1 MVINRPARR
10 FARRSKRAA
19 VALSIAIA
27 AASPVAAHAGG
38 AEQPQAVQPQAA
50 TANAS
55 AAGAAGPAKPTAQP
69 PTPAGGLESIT
80 QTAGAAA
87 GYLYQGSTGLL
98 WSAGDML
105 SSAYTGI
112 GQALYETAYM
122 MGVNKTPL
130 PRPEFVDTATDHA
143 QAPVM
148 ESAAP
153 VVPTT
158 APAPVQETAQPTAAS
173 PAQET
178 AAVPDSAA
186 ETAAAPPPEPAEEQV
201 RAPLQPIPAGLLANL
216 VYDRSAR
223 NADGSYFVPKGLQ
236 RMFEVRTER
245 AAVSEVR
252 AVRKLNGR
260 VVPDPKAHGRVEA
273 GLLGRFEAPET
284 GIPVVGDEVRKGQIL
299 GMVVPVVGVVDR
311 SSVRREIARLTN
323 EIRIT
328 AESLEITKQ
337 FSFVPFREGK
347 VIQLETR
354 LQGLRQEREALLPL
368 LKTQEY
374 LRAPVDGVIASS
386 TAVTGRVTQPGEMV
400 FDIVNPKQLWVEVT
414 VPDPTIAAEASPG
427 SRASARTPEGQSM
440 AVTYMG
446 SGPSVRQQSIPMLF
460 RIDNP
465 PKGLRVGRPVAV
477 LMPGEQA
484 ATRGMP
490 VRRAAVAV
498 GSDGIQ
504 QVWEQTEPET
514 FVPRVVQTQD
524 IDAQT
529 VLVLNGVTEGAR
541 IVVRGTGLMTQ
552 LQ

>member
-1 MVINRPARR
+1 MAINRPARLSTS
-10 FARRSKRAA
+10 RSKQAA

-27 AASPVAAHAGG
+27 AAPFLAAHAGA
-38 AEQPQAVQPQAA
+38 AEEPQTGSTGTAAAVAA
-50 TANAS
+50 PGS
-55 AAGAAGPAKPTAQP
+55 TAQP
-69 PTPAGGLESIT
+69 PAPASGLESIT

-87 GYLYQGSTGLL
+87 GYLYSSSTGLL
-98 WSAGDML
+98 WSAGDIL
-105 SSAYTGI
+105 SSAYTGV

-130 PRPEFVDTATDHA
+130 SRPEFVDTANEH
-143 QAPVM
+143 
-148 ESAAP
+148 
-153 VVPTT
+153 
-158 APAPVQETAQPTAAS
+158 APAPVAQPAVSAAPIIAAQEPE
-173 PAQET
+173 PAPVQSAAPAMPGAMPGKET
-178 AAVPDSAA
+178 AAATSPAA
-186 ETAAAPPPEPAEEQV
+186 ETAAAPAPEPAEEPAHV
-201 RAPLQPIPAGLLANL
+201 PLQPIPSGLLANL

-347 VIQLETR
+347 LIQLETR
-354 LQGLRQEREALLPL
+354 LQGLRQEREALLPQ

-374 LRAPVDGVIASS
+374 LRAPIDGVIASS

-400 FDIVNPKQLWVEVT
+400 FDIVNPRQLWVEVT
-414 VPDPTIAAEASPG
+414 VPDPTIAADASPG
-427 SRASARTPEGQSM
+427 SHASARTPEGQSM
-440 AVTYMG
+440 TVTYMG

-460 RIDNP
+460 RIDTP

-484 ATRGMP
+484 AQRGMP
-490 VRRAAVAV
+490 VRRAAIAV

-514 FVPRVVQTQD
+514 FVPRAVQTQD

>member
-1 MVINRPARR
+1 MAINRPARL
-10 FARRSKRAA
+10 FASRSKRAV
-19 VALSIAIA
+19 VALSMAIA
-27 AASPVAAHAGG
+27 AAPSIAADAGT
-38 AEQPQAVQPQAA
+38 AEEPK
-50 TANAS
+50 TASADTS
-55 AAGAAGPAKPTAQP
+55 AAGAAAPAKPTAQP
-69 PTPAGGLESIT
+69 PAPASGLESIT

-87 GYLYQGSTGLL
+87 GYLYHGSTGLL

-105 SSAYTGI
+105 SSAYTGV
-112 GQALYETAYM
+112 GQAIYETAYM

-130 PRPEFVDTATDHA
+130 PRPEFVDTA
-143 QAPVM
+143 PERV
-148 ESAAP
+148 
-153 VVPTT
+153 
-158 APAPVQETAQPTAAS
+158 PAPVAEPAVSAPHAAAPQPETAQAAA
-173 PAQET
+173 PAVPGAMPGRET
-178 AAVPDSAA
+178 AAVTGAPV
-186 ETAAAPPPEPAEEQV
+186 ETTAAPLPEPAEEPV
-201 RAPLQPIPAGLLANL
+201 HAALQPIPSGLLANL

-245 AAVSEVR
+245 TAVSEVR

-284 GIPVVGDEVRKGQIL
+284 GIPVIGDEVRKGQIL

-354 LQGLRQEREALLPL
+354 LQGLRQEREALLPQ

-427 SRASARTPEGQSM
+427 SHASARTPEGQSM
-440 AVTYMG
+440 TVTYMG
-446 SGPSVRQQSIPMLF
+446 SGPSVRQQSTPMLF

-484 ATRGMP
+484 AQRGMP
-490 VRRAAVAV
+490 VRRAAIAV
-498 GSDGIQ
+498 GSDGLQ
-504 QVWEQTEPET
+504 QLWEQTEPET

>member
-1 MVINRPARR
+1 MG
-10 FARRSKRAA
+10 
-19 VALSIAIA
+19 ALAS
-27 AASPVAAHAGG
+27 ASPPAPNAAGG
-38 AEQPQAVQPQAA
+38 
-50 TANAS
+50 
-55 AAGAAGPAKPTAQP
+55 GF
-69 PTPAGGLESIT
+69 ESLS

-87 GYLYQGSTGLL
+87 NYIYSSSTGLL
-98 WSAGDML
+98 WSAGDAL
-105 SSAYTGI
+105 SSAYSGV

-122 MGVNKTPL
+122 IGINKTPL
-130 PRPEFVDTATDHA
+130 ARPEFVDTTPERLPPPAAEATAAPAAVRSATDG
-143 QAPVM
+143 
-148 ESAAP
+148 AAP
-153 VVPTT
+153 TPVP
-158 APAPVQETAQPTAAS
+158 E
-173 PAQET
+173 
-178 AAVPDSAA
+178 AVR
-186 ETAAAPPPEPAEEQV
+186 AAAPPAEEPAAESAAQTVEEPA
-201 RAPLQPIPAGLLANL
+201 RPPLQPIPAGLLANL
-216 VYDRSAR
+216 VYDRSSR

-299 GMVVPVVGVVDR
+299 GTVVPVVGVVDR
-311 SSVRREIARLTN
+311 SSVRREIARLTH

-354 LQGLRQEREALLPL
+354 LQGLRQEREALLPQ

-374 LRAPVDGVIASS
+374 LRAPIDGVIASS
-386 TAVTGRVTQPGEMV
+386 TAVTGRVTQPGEML

-427 SRASARTPEGQSM
+427 SHASARTPEGQSM
-440 AVTYMG
+440 TVTYMG
-446 SGPSVRQQSIPMLF
+446 SGPSVRQQSTPMLF

-465 PKGLRVGRPVAV
+465 PKGLRIGRPVTV
-477 LMPGEQA
+477 LMQGEQA
-484 ATRGMP
+484 AQRGMP
-490 VRRAAVAV
+490 LRRAAITV

-504 QVWEQTEPET
+504 QVWEHTEPET

>member
-1 MVINRPARR
+1 MAINRPARL
-10 FARRSKRAA
+10 FASRSKRAA

-27 AASPVAAHAGG
+27 AAPSIAAHAVA
-38 AEQPQAVQPQAA
+38 AEEPQTAA
-50 TANAS
+50 TGTS
-55 AAGAAGPAKPTAQP
+55 AAGAAPAKPTAQP
-69 PTPAGGLESIT
+69 SAAGGFESIT

-87 GYLYQGSTGLL
+87 GYLYHSSTGLL

-105 SSAYTGI
+105 SSAYTGV

-130 PRPEFVDTATDHA
+130 PRPEFVD
-143 QAPVM
+143 
-148 ESAAP
+148 AASER
-153 VVPTT
+153 T
-158 APAPVQETAQPTAAS
+158 PAPVAEPAVSAPHAAAPDPETAKSAVPATPGAIPGQVTAAATDA
-173 PAQET
+173 P
-178 AAVPDSAA
+178 V
-186 ETAAAPPPEPAEEQV
+186 ETAAAPPPEPAEELV
-201 RAPLQPIPAGLLANL
+201 RAPLQPIPPGLLTNL

-284 GIPVVGDEVRKGQIL
+284 GIPVIGDEVRKGQIL

-354 LQGLRQEREALLPL
+354 LQGLRQEREALLPQ

-374 LRAPVDGVIASS
+374 LRAPIDGVIASS
-386 TAVTGRVTQPGEMV
+386 AAVTGRVTQPGEMV

-414 VPDPTIAAEASPG
+414 VPDPTIAADASPG
-427 SRASARTPEGQSM
+427 SHASARTPEGQSM
-440 AVTYMG
+440 TVTYMG

-484 ATRGMP
+484 AQRGMP

>member
-1 MVINRPARR
+1 MAINRPARLS
-10 FARRSKRAA
+10 ASRSKRAA

-27 AASPVAAHAGG
+27 AAPSITAHAGA
-38 AEQPQAVQPQAA
+38 AEEPQ
-50 TANAS
+50 TASTGTS
-55 AAGAAGPAKPTAQP
+55 AAGAVAPAKPTAQP
-69 PTPAGGLESIT
+69 PAPASGLESIT

-87 GYLYQGSTGLL
+87 GYLYHSSTGLL

-105 SSAYTGI
+105 SSAYTGV
-112 GQALYETAYM
+112 GQAIYETAYM

-130 PRPEFVDTATDHA
+130 PRPEFVDTA
-143 QAPVM
+143 PERM
-148 ESAAP
+148 PAP
-153 VVPTT
+153 VVEPVVS
-158 APAPVQETAQPTAAS
+158 APRAAAPEP
-173 PAQET
+173 ET
-178 AAVPDSAA
+178 AAAA
-186 ETAAAPPPEPAEEQV
+186 DAPVETAAAPPPEPVEEPV
-201 RAPLQPIPAGLLANL
+201 HAPLQPIPSGLLTNL

-374 LRAPVDGVIASS
+374 LRAPIDGVIASS

-414 VPDPTIAAEASPG
+414 VPDPTIAADASPG
-427 SRASARTPEGQSM
+427 SHASARTPEGQNM
-440 AVTYMG
+440 TVTYMG

-484 ATRGMP
+484 AQRGMP
-490 VRRAAVAV
+490 VRRAAIAV
-498 GSDGIQ
+498 GSDGLQ

>member
-1 MVINRPARR
+1 MAINSPGHHSAR
-10 FARRSKRAA
+10 ASIRAA
-19 VALSIAIA
+19 VALYIAIA
-27 AASPVAAHAGG
+27 VAPSVAASAGG
-38 AEQPQAVQPQAA
+38 AGDTRAA
-50 TANAS
+50 ESGASTAGTAAS
-55 AAGAAGPAKPTAQP
+55 ASPPAPNAAG
-69 PTPAGGLESIT
+69 GGFDSIS

-87 GYLYQGSTGLL
+87 NYIYSSSTGLL
-98 WSAGDML
+98 WSASDVL
-105 SSAYTGI
+105 SSAYSGV
-112 GQALYETAYM
+112 GQAIYETAYM
-122 MGVNKTPL
+122 IGINKTPL
-130 PRPEFVDTATDHA
+130 ARPEFVDTTRERLPPPAAEATAAPAAVRSATDGA
-143 QAPVM
+143 APTPVPEPVRAAAPAAEEPAA
-148 ESAAP
+148 ESAAQT
-153 VVPTT
+153 V
-158 APAPVQETAQPTAAS
+158 E
-173 PAQET
+173 
-178 AAVPDSAA
+178 
-186 ETAAAPPPEPAEEQV
+186 EPAHP
-201 RAPLQPIPAGLLANL
+201 PLQPIPAGLLANL
-216 VYDRSAR
+216 VYDRSSR

-252 AVRKLNGR
+252 ATRKLNGR

-284 GIPVVGDEVRKGQIL
+284 GIPVVGDEVRKGQVL
-299 GMVVPVVGVVDR
+299 GTVVPVVGVVDR
-311 SSVRREIARLTN
+311 SSVRREIARLTH

-354 LQGLRQEREALLPL
+354 LHGLRQEREALLPQ

-374 LRAPVDGVIASS
+374 LRAPIDGVIASS
-386 TAVTGRVTQPGEMV
+386 TAVTGRVTQPGEML

-427 SRASARTPEGQSM
+427 SRASALTPEGQSM
-440 AVTYMG
+440 TVTYMG
-446 SGPSVRQQSIPMLF
+446 SGPSVRQQSTPMLF

-477 LMPGEQA
+477 LMQGEQA
-484 ATRGMP
+484 AQPGIP
-490 VRRAAVAV
+490 LRRAAIAV

-504 QVWEQTEPET
+504 QVWEHTEPET